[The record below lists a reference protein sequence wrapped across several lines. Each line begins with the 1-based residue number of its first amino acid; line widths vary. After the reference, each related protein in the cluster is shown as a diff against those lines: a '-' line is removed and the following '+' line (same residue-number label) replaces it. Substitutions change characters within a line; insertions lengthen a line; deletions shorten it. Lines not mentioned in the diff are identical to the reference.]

1 MKYKSRVDKWIS
13 LIIYFVI
20 ITTWIPIIS
29 IPNPEIIYYAIFAVL
44 FSIFMLWILYSAYYE
59 LTQDHIYCKIGP
71 FFSRIYYDKIKSIK
85 KVESLL
91 SSMALSR
98 KRIEIKVHNKGF
110 ILGTTHISPINRDQ
124 FIYDLEKRCPNLEK

>member
-1 MKYKSRVDKWIS
+1 MKYKAKVDKWIS
-13 LIIYFVI
+13 LTIYFVI

-29 IPNPEIIYYAIFAVL
+29 IPSPEVIYYAGFAVL
-44 FSIFMLWILYSAYYE
+44 FSVFMLWILISAYYE
-59 LTQDHIYCKIGP
+59 LTQDHVYCKIGP
-71 FFSRIYYDKIKSIK
+71 FFSRIYYDKIKSVK
-85 KVESLL
+85 KTDSLL

-124 FIYDLEKRCPNLEK
+124 FIYELEKRCPNLEK